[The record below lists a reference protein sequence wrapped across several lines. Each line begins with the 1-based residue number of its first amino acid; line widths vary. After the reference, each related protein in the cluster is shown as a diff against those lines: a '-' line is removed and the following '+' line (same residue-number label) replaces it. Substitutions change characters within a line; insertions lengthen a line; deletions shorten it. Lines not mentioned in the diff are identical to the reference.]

1 MTTLDAQRLAREGY
15 SRPSANGVTVA
26 FFQSFLCVSII
37 FHIRRAAQAAGED
50 CVGAHC
56 FIVNPLEKSG
66 PAGQRQAV
74 QGTQD
79 VTVGQ

>member
-15 SRPSANGVTVA
+15 SRPSANGVTVD
-26 FFQSFLCVSII
+26 FFPLRFHYIPYSARCPSRWRRLCRSALLYSKPIK
-37 FHIRRAAQAAGED
+37 
-50 CVGAHC
+50 
-56 FIVNPLEKSG
+56 EKSG